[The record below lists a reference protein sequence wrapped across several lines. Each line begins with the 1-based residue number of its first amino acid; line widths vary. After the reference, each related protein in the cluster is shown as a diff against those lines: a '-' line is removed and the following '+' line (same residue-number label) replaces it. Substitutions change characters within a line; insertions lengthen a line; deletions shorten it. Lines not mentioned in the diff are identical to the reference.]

1 MNLTEKT
8 TYDMSSPHGVS
19 IKVHSILINIDNIKD
34 RASEMISAIQNTC
47 WLQELN
53 PVAQLSYEARA
64 ERTIDKLVNKILTKV
79 EDEITEEFGE
89 FMISASAQ
97 DVLVSEFDHIKVPL
111 AELIKEKISGN
122 PGFDFHTETNKNLI
136 AFGEAK
142 FSGNVNPY
150 RNALEQI
157 RSFIDLK
164 KHDAELVDLQNFV
177 SKEAVINHLGKK
189 NAYIAAFSINS
200 DNPQK
205 IIKKALSSTYLN
217 NILDQEEIYLV
228 GVTVND

>member
-8 TYDMSSPHGVS
+8 TYDMSPHGVS

-34 RASEMISAIQNTC
+34 RASEMISTIQDTC

-97 DVLVSEFDHIKVPL
+97 DVLVSEFNHIKVPL

-122 PGFDFHTETNKNLI
+122 PGFDFHTETNQNLI

-142 FSGNVNPY
+142 FSGNINPY

-164 KHDAELVDLQNFV
+164 KHDAELIDLQNFV
-177 SKEAVINHLGKK
+177 SKEAVSNHFDKK

-200 DNPQK
+200 DSPEK
-205 IIKKALSSTYLN
+205 IIENVLNSTYLDD
-217 NILDQEEIYLV
+217 ILDQEEIYLI
-228 GVTVND
+228 GV